1 MTTNKKNV
9 LVTGASTGI
18 GLATT
23 EALIKNN
30 YTVYACAR
38 KQEDLVRLEKEI
50 RAHPLKLDV
59 TVREDIDALEDFLAK
74 EASDGLFALIN
85 NAGIVRHGPVECV
98 PMSEFREQLEVNF
111 FGQVAVT
118 QKALPYIRKTKGR
131 IVNISSIAGRSAAPF
146 LGPYAASKFALEA
159 INDALRREMIAQGVH
174 VSSINPG
181 FIKTPMLTKQRDKK
195 ELEDLFFTRPGQ
207 KEAYLPG
214 LQQMGKHFQSSIPHA
229 DPVEWVVEAILHALE
244 SPKPKTRYYVGKG
257 ISFAALMSRLLP
269 DRWMDQIIWK
279 HLWK

>member
-9 LVTGASTGI
+9 LITGSSTGI
-18 GLATT
+18 GLATA
-23 EALIKNN
+23 EALTKNN

-38 KQEDLVRLEKEI
+38 KPEDLARLENEVG
-50 RAHPLKLDV
+50 AHPVKLDV
-59 TVREDIDALEDFLAK
+59 TVREDIDALENFLSK

-98 PMSEFREQLEVNF
+98 PMSELREQFEVNL

-131 IVNISSIAGRSAAPF
+131 IVNISSISGRSAAPF

-159 INDALRREMIAQGVH
+159 INDSLRREMIVHGVH

-181 FIKTPMLTKQRDKK
+181 FIKTPILTKQRDKK
-195 ELEDLFFTRPGQ
+195 ELEELFFTRPGQ

-214 LQQMGKHFQSSIPHA
+214 LEQVGKYFQSSIPNA
-229 DPVEWVVEAILHALE
+229 DPVEWVVEAVLHALE
-244 SPKPKTRYYVGKG
+244 SPRPKTRYYVGKG
-257 ISFAALMSRLLP
+257 ISFAALMYRLLP
-269 DRWMDQIIWK
+269 DRWMDRILWK
-279 HLWK
+279 HLRK